1 MREQLTFP
9 LSADGLALEVRVG
22 LPAPLLEAKLA
33 QGESFRAAETVRALI
48 DTGADAMS
56 VAPRVLTQLGLTPT
70 GEVEM
75 TTASGSVMV
84 KRYEISLTV
93 FGNLGVAGPVLV
105 RPVWNVTA
113 FSRPLTNIEALIG
126 MDLIRQILLK
136 VDGPGKTFTLEF

>member
-9 LSADGLALEVRVG
+9 LSADGLTLEVRVG
-22 LPAPLLEAKLA
+22 LPAPVLEAKLA
-33 QGESFRAAETVRALI
+33 QGQPFRAAETARALI

-56 VAPRVLTQLGLTPT
+56 VAPGILTQLGLAPT
-70 GEVEM
+70 GDVEM
-75 TTASGSVMV
+75 TTASGSVRV
-84 KRYEISLTV
+84 KRYEISLTL

-113 FSRPLTNIEALIG
+113 FSQPLKNIEALIG

-136 VDGPGKTFTLEF
+136 IDGPGNRFTLEF